1 MFIFRYLID
10 SLQRSYLNIVP
21 GGKQLDV
28 VSKETT
34 PFNQIFGGY
43 MRQEVTC
50 LRCKHVSTTFQHI
63 MDILVDIRQ
72 ASTIEEALSHTFRPE
87 KLGQPG
93 DEASMYKCE
102 KCKIKVSAR
111 RRCFLERP
119 PAVLCI
125 QLKRFSLFGGK
136 IGKPV
141 QLNRHLNVTNFV
153 HPAVTRRLLAP
164 NDIHYVL
171 RSMITHEGPSPNC
184 GHYTAI
190 GEAAGGQ
197 FFQFDD
203 SSVRPIAL
211 QQVLRTAS
219 YVVFYEMVPSSWKK
233 LVGVR
238 PNIAT
243 ASPSP
248 KPSVTPKPSPSPSP
262 SLSAAPRMI
271 NASGLVNKLGV
282 VSASVAKGMV
292 SSVTDVAKSL
302 NGQKSSKNG
311 LVSKMTGLVPYDKDS
326 SSDEDTPKAKA
337 TPVPKPSFVPRAV
350 TIKNL
355 PKPVSATN
363 GKWTVTDIDHHHNPS
378 VHSDNSTGSTSNS
391 WKITPQRPQSA
402 MSSEDIST
410 GKWTVTPLRK
420 AIEDTTDTRVNID
433 LNGEQKSING
443 GGTSTPSSSSTS
455 SRSSIDKSRKRP
467 SVDEN
472 IDDYDAELD
481 RGRTKKVKK
490 FEAHTG
496 FSSGNS
502 NPFQTHQDRQNNQRH
517 SSNSSGGNRSSHHR
531 NWDDNRFNKD
541 RGHNG
546 HYHQRFHS
554 GYNRDKQQNRHGYQN
569 GRRKSFGGG
578 GGSGQDNRYNS
589 NKSYNR
595 NYESDHYRDFNR
607 RRSR

>member
-1 MFIFRYLID
+1 M
-10 SLQRSYLNIVP
+10 VP

-43 MRQEVTC
+43 MRQEVAC

-102 KCKIKVSAR
+102 KCKIKVPAR

-153 HPAVTRRLLAP
+153 HPGVTRKFQASSG
-164 NDIHYVL
+164 IHYVL

-219 YVVFYEMVPSSWKK
+219 YVVFYEMVPSSWKN
-233 LVGVR
+233 LVGEKVK
-238 PNIAT
+238 T

-248 KPSVTPKPSPSPSP
+248 KPSVTPKPSPS
-262 SLSAAPRMI
+262 LSSAPRMI

-282 VSASVAKGMV
+282 VSASVAKGV
-292 SSVTDVAKSL
+292 VNSVTDVAKSL

-311 LVSKMTGLVPYDKDS
+311 IVNKMTGLVPYDKDS

-337 TPVPKPSFVPRAV
+337 LPVTKPSFVPRAV

-363 GKWTVTDIDHHHNPS
+363 GKWTVTDIDHHNPS

-402 MSSEDIST
+402 MSTEDIST

-420 AIEDTTDTRVNID
+420 AIEEDTDTQASLD
-433 LNGEQKSING
+433 LNGGSRPLNN

-455 SRSSIDKSRKRP
+455 SRGSIDKSRKRP

-490 FEAHTG
+490 LESYNGFTG
-496 FSSGNS
+496 GTS
-502 NPFQTHQDRQNNQRH
+502 NPFQSHQDRQNNQRH
-517 SSNSSGGNRSSHHR
+517 SSSNGNRNSHHR
-531 NWDDNRFNKD
+531 NWDDNRFNRD

-546 HYHQRFHS
+546 HYNQRFHS
-554 GYNRDKQQNRHGYQN
+554 GYNRDKQNRHGYQN

-578 GGSGQDNRYNS
+578 QDNRYN

-595 NYESDHYRDFNR
+595 NYESDHYRDFSR